1 MQHLGKRSI
10 FPVGILA
17 ALGLLL
23 GGFQPAGGDEA
34 AGVGEYPAGCVSCH
48 DGDVMGTVGAQ
59 LDELGHPD
67 VADWTETVPNDCTE
81 CHSEDG
87 GYITLSEAIHMAH
100 YREHAENAFL
110 RDFGGQCLHCH
121 ALDAETGMVGIKS
134 GARNW

>member
-1 MQHLGKRSI
+1 MKHLSKRS
-10 FPVGILA
+10 VVAAGILA
-17 ALGLLL
+17 ALGLVLV
-23 GGFQPAGGDEA
+23 GGFHPASSET
-34 AGVGEYPAGCVSCH
+34 AGVTEYPAGCVSCH
-48 DGDVMGTVGAQ
+48 DGDVMGTIGTL

-81 CHSEDG
+81 CHSEEG

-121 ALDAETGMVGIKS
+121 ALDAETGVVGTKS